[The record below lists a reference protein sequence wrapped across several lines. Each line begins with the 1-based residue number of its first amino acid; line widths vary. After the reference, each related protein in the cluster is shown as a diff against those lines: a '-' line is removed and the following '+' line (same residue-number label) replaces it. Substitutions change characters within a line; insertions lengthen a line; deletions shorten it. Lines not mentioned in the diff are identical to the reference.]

1 MKPNGQLQTRAKSP
15 RLHTR
20 LQQLLKE
27 GIMGLRTVEQYKTSL
42 RDGRVVYFR
51 GQRVEDVT
59 KHPVIGV
66 AVNHAAIDYEI
77 AHQPE
82 HRDLAVCMDLAT
94 GQEYS
99 RYFNIPANAEDLLK
113 RSELI
118 ETSTRLGGTLV
129 VLIKEI
135 GTDCLFALHLVA
147 KQMDDKLGTEY
158 FPRVRAIYEHCRN
171 NDLAMAVAQTDVK
184 GDRSRGP
191 AEQDHP
197 DYYVRVVER
206 RADGIVVRGAKVHTS
221 VTPNANELFVIPT
234 RNLAATDSDYAVA
247 FCIPL
252 NTPGLKQ
259 IASPYGAGHDN
270 AFTHP
275 ISSRHKMMETLTI
288 FDDVFVPN
296 ERVFMNSEWQFAGAL
311 AKTFVEFRRFT
322 AISYK
327 LPLLDLLVGSAL
339 LIAEQNGI
347 ERAGHVREKLTWLI
361 SYAETVRMLTKMAA
375 MHCTIKDGIAVPDT
389 AAVNIAKL
397 HFASNYHQAL
407 MHVQDLTGVVLVTGA
422 GEEDLKNPETGKYI
436 ERYLG
441 GAAGVSGEHRLRMIN
456 LISDLTTGDF
466 GGYQATLAIHAEGS
480 LEAEKLTILREYD
493 RERVKRSEEH
503 TSE

>member
-1 MKPNGQLQTRAKSP
+1 M
-15 RLHTR
+15 
-20 LQQLLKE
+20 
-27 GIMGLRTVEQYKTSL
+27 
-42 RDGRVVYFR
+42 
-51 GQRVEDVT
+51 
-59 KHPVIGV
+59 
-66 AVNHAAIDYEI
+66 
-77 AHQPE
+77 
-82 HRDLAVCMDLAT
+82 
-94 GQEYS
+94 
-99 RYFNIPANAEDLLK
+99 
-113 RSELI
+113 
-118 ETSTRLGGTLV
+118 
-129 VLIKEI
+129 
-135 GTDCLFALHLVA
+135 
-147 KQMDDKLGTEY
+147 
-158 FPRVRAIYEHCRN
+158 
-171 NDLAMAVAQTDVK
+171 
-184 GDRSRGP
+184 
-191 AEQDHP
+191 
-197 DYYVRVVER
+197 
-206 RADGIVVRGAKVHTS
+206 VRGAKVHTS
-221 VTPNANELFVIPT
+221 ITPNANELFVIPT
-234 RNLAATDSDYAVA
+234 RNLTEADKDYAVS

-270 AFTHP
+270 RFTHP

-296 ERVFMNSEWQFAGAL
+296 DRVFMDGEWQFAGAL
-311 AKTFVEFRRFT
+311 AKTFVEFHRFT

-327 LPLLDLLVGSAL
+327 LPLLDLLTGSSL

-361 SYAETVRMLTKMAA
+361 SYAETVRMLTKMSAIR
-375 MHCTIKDGIAVPDT
+375 CTLKDGIAVPDT

-407 MHVQDLTGVVLVTGA
+407 MHVQDLTGGLLVTGP

-493 RERVKRSEEH
+493 RERVKSYARWVAGV
-503 TSE
+503 

>member
-1 MKPNGQLQTRAKSP
+1 MA
-15 RLHTR
+15 
-20 LQQLLKE
+20 
-27 GIMGLRTVEQYKTSL
+27 LRTVEQYKASL
-42 RDGRVVYFR
+42 RDGRLVYFR
-51 GQRVEDVT
+51 GKLVEDVT
-59 KHPVIGV
+59 THPVIGV
-66 AVNHAAIDYEI
+66 AVDHAAIDYEI
-77 AHQPE
+77 AHDPTYA
-82 HRDLAVCMDLAT
+82 DLAVHVDSAT
-94 GQEYS
+94 GQKYS
-99 RYFNIPANAEDLLK
+99 RYFKIPSDAEDLIS

-118 ETSTRLGGTLV
+118 GTATRLGQTVV

-147 KQMDDKLGTEY
+147 KQMDEKLGTHY
-158 FPRVRAIYEHCRN
+158 LPQVQAIYHHCRN

-197 DYYVRVVER
+197 DYYLRIVER
-206 RADGIVVRGAKVHTS
+206 RSGGIVVRGAKVHTS

-234 RNLAATDSDYAVA
+234 RTLTEADRDYAVA

-259 IASPYGAGHDN
+259 IASPYGSGHDN
-270 AFTHP
+270 SFTHP
-275 ISSRHKMMETLTI
+275 ISSRHKMMETLTV

-296 ERVFMNSEWQFAGAL
+296 ERVFMNGEWQFAGAL
-311 AKTFVEFRRFT
+311 AKTFVEFHRFT

-347 ERAGHVREKLTWLI
+347 NRAGHVREKLTWLI
-361 SYAETVRMLTKMAA
+361 SYAETVRMLTRMAA
-375 MHCTIKDGIAVPDT
+375 IQCTMWDGMAVPNT
-389 AAVNIAKL
+389 AVVNIAKL

-407 MHVQDLTGVVLVTGA
+407 MHIQDLTGGLLVTGPA
-422 GEEDLKNPETGKYI
+422 EEDLKGAETSKYI

-441 GAAGVSGEHRLRMIN
+441 AGSRVTANERLRTIN
-456 LISDLTTGDF
+456 LISDLTTGEL
-466 GGYQATLAIHAEGS
+466 GGYHAVLAIHAEGS

-493 RERVKRSEEH
+493 QERAKNYARSVMVR
-503 TSE
+503 